1 MRFVILLLKG
11 LALQNRKLI
20 KEHSVAQENFIAS
33 NLDGKRSPSSGAWIY
48 DDGDVENDMFII
60 ECKLCGN
67 PDKSAKSISLRLI
80 DFEKVFDEASLNRK
94 TPMMTLRIYNP
105 ESVLAD
111 HKGNVDFVCVRLKD
125 WKNLI
130 G

>member
-1 MRFVILLLKG
+1 ME
-11 LALQNRKLI
+11 LQDRKLI
-20 KEHSVAQENFIAS
+20 KEHSKSQEEHIAKE
-33 NLDGKRSPSSGAWIY
+33 LGGRRSPSSGAWLY
-48 DDGDVENDMFII
+48 DDGDVDNEEFII
-60 ECKLCGN
+60 ECKLSGN
-67 PDKSAKSISLRLI
+67 PDKPSKSISLKLS

-105 ESVLAD
+105 DSVLAD

-125 WKNLI
+125 WNNYV